1 MSVRVEG
8 NMDFQRWYWDKY
20 HDLSPI
26 VPSKIYNEYLDYKE
40 EHREKNKQYSLL
52 FLLMAGVVLIP
63 VVYTMNM
70 FLLLLIGGLV
80 MGVLFKL
87 LGKSEVPVHNDDVD
101 ENVECKSDDHINVKV
116 NDCFQ
121 DYELEVNNLKVL
133 FDVKEKVVREL
144 ISERFK
150 PPQMTYDKFIG
161 MVDSC
166 NVYFYNQSNTIE
178 DIISLAA
185 EDTPRIRNELDD
197 KVNNMKRIL
206 TQVEDLT
213 DELLITNN
221 PVEDNSVDVL
231 VEDMECLI
239 ESVKTY

>member
-1 MSVRVEG
+1 MSVRDES
-8 NMDFQRWYWDKY
+8 MEFQRWYWDKY
-20 HDLSPI
+20 HDISPA
-26 VPSKIYNEYLDYKE
+26 VPSKIYNEYLDYKA
-40 EHREKNKQYSLL
+40 EHRERNKQYSLL
-52 FLLMAGVVLIP
+52 FLLMAGVVLIQ

-133 FDVKEKVVREL
+133 FDVKEKVVRDL

-197 KVNNMKRIL
+197 MVNNMKRIL

-239 ESVKTY
+239 ESIKTY